1 MKSAS
6 LLPAPE
12 LVVLAHVLSPTPS
25 FATVERDSATPTP
38 AIKLHYEMESG

>member
-12 LVVLAHVLSPTPS
+12 LVVLADALSPTLP

-38 AIKLHYEMESG
+38 AIKLHYGMESG

>member
-12 LVVLAHVLSPTPS
+12 LVVLAHVLSPATPPAS
-25 FATVERDSATPTP
+25 LERDSAIPLP
-38 AIKLHYEMESG
+38 AIKRHYGMESG